1 MISHRGWKRIP
12 IAKTYVDE
20 EDISKMIELL
30 KYGNLFTGVLHNSLE
45 KKLSKYFGV
54 KYVCAVSSG
63 TAGLHLAT
71 KSLGIKEGDE
81 VITSPFSFISSVNC
95 ILYERAKPIFV
106 DIEEETFNIDCK
118 KIESAITGK
127 TKAILVPHI
136 FGQPAE
142 MDRILK
148 IAKKYR
154 LKVIEDACESIG
166 ATYKGIKVGNIG
178 DVGVLSFAPN
188 KQVASSEGGAIITN
202 LSNIYESSCSLRNLG
217 RLKDDS
223 DMIYSRLGYNYKMN
237 QISACLG
244 ITQLKKINM
253 IIEKRRKIA
262 KWYDY
267 YLKNIPNITL
277 PKVKDGSTHSFF
289 AYSIR
294 ITSGVRNRMRS
305 YLQKKGIETRVY
317 FSPLHLQPFI
327 KKSFGFKKGDYPI
340 TEKISKEILTLPI
353 FVELD
358 KDRVRYISQQI
369 RQLMLT
375 RNI

>member
-1 MISHRGWKRIP
+1 MINNRGWKKIP
-12 IAKTYVDE
+12 VAKAYIDEVDI
-20 EDISKMIELL
+20 DKIIELL
-30 KYGNLFTGVLHNSLE
+30 KYGDLFTGVLHNSLE
-45 KKLSKYFGV
+45 KKLSKYFGI

-63 TAGLHLAT
+63 TAGLHLAI
-71 KSLGIKEGDE
+71 KSLGIKAGDE

-95 ILYERAKPIFV
+95 ILYEGAKPIFV
-106 DIEEETFNIDCK
+106 DIEEETFNIDCT
-118 KIESAITGK
+118 KIESAITSK

-148 IAKKYR
+148 VAKKYR

-166 ATYKGIKVGNIG
+166 ATYKGMKVGSIG

-188 KQVASSEGGAIITN
+188 KQVASAEGGAIMTDS
-202 LSNIYESSCSLRNLG
+202 SNIYELSCSLRNLG
-217 RLKDDS
+217 RLKDDRN
-223 DMIYSRLGYNYKMN
+223 MIYNKLGYNYKMS
-237 QISACLG
+237 QISASLS

-267 YLKNIPNITL
+267 YIGSIPNILL
-277 PKVKDGSTHSFF
+277 PKVKNGSTHSFF

-294 ITSGVRNRMRS
+294 ITNGDRNRVRS
-305 YLQKKGIETRVY
+305 YLRKKGIETRIY

-327 KKSFGFKKGDYPI
+327 KKSFGFKKGNFPI
-340 TEKISKEILTLPI
+340 TERVSKEILALPI
-353 FVELD
+353 FVELG
-358 KDRVRYISQQI
+358 KDRVRYVSQQI
-369 RQLMLT
+369 RQFMLT
-375 RNI
+375 RDI